1 MSKVM
6 LVTGAARGIGA
17 ALARMAATRGYD
29 VCITYAGRDE
39 AAQAVVADIEAAGQR
54 GLALKADAG
63 TEAGVLATFE
73 AIDREFGR
81 LDVFVGNAGITGAF
95 TRVADLDAVMLR
107 RTIDI
112 NVFGLLLSC
121 RESVRRMSTARGGRG
136 GSIVLIS
143 SVAAEL
149 GSPDEYVH
157 YAATKGAVNSMTVG
171 LAREVALEGIRV
183 NAVAPGMIET
193 DIHADAGRPERL
205 VEKAPAIPMHR
216 PGSPDE
222 IAETVLWLA
231 SDAASYCTG
240 SVLKV
245 SGGR

>member
-17 ALARMAATRGYD
+17 ATARMAAARGYD

-39 AAQAVVADIEAAGQR
+39 AAAAVVADIEAAGR
-54 GLALKADAG
+54 KGYALKADAG
-63 TEAGVLATFE
+63 TEEGVLATFE
-73 AIDREFGR
+73 TIDRKFGR
-81 LDVFVGNAGITGAF
+81 LDVFVGNAGVTGAF
-95 TRVADLDAVMLR
+95 TRVADLDSEMLR
-107 RTIDI
+107 RTLDI
-112 NVFGLLLSC
+112 NIFGLLLSC
-121 RESVRRMSTARGGRG
+121 REAVRRMSTSRGGPG

-205 VEKAPAIPMHR
+205 SEKAPAIPMHR
-216 PGSPDE
+216 PGTAEE
-222 IAETVLWLA
+222 IAESVIWLA
-231 SDAASYCTG
+231 SEAASYCTG
-240 SVLKV
+240 SILKV

>member
-6 LVTGAARGIGA
+6 LITGAARGIGA
-17 ALARMAATRGYD
+17 ALARMAAARGYD

-39 AAQAVVADIEAAGQR
+39 AAKAVVADIEAVGQR
-54 GLALKADAG
+54 ALALKADAG
-63 TEAGVLATFE
+63 TEAGVLTTFE

-81 LDVFVGNAGITGAF
+81 LDIFVGNAGVTGAF
-95 TRVADLDAVMLR
+95 TRVADLDSEMLR

-112 NVFGLLLSC
+112 NVFGLLLGC
-121 RESVRRMSTARGGRG
+121 RESVRRMSTARGGPG

-157 YAATKGAVNSMTVG
+157 YAATKGAVNSMTIG

-183 NAVAPGMIET
+183 NAVAPGMVET
-193 DIHADAGRPERL
+193 DIHADGGRPERL
-205 VEKAPAIPMHR
+205 VEKAPTIPMRR
-216 PGSPDE
+216 PGTPDE
-222 IAETVLWLA
+222 IAETVMWLA

-245 SGGR
+245 TGGR